1 MRAILGV
8 LAGMAAYVVA
18 IILSFLFFIWFFDK
32 PAEWPYFIPIAT
44 ALISI
49 STAVGTAD
57 EVSGGKKAGAF
68 LAILIAGMWIV
79 FVVVDVVG
87 DVSDILRAIAGRYE
101 HGEVGAFEIFMASFD
116 ALLSSKIFAVIS
128 FLVAASSLEESRK

>member
-32 PAEWPYFIPIAT
+32 PADWPYFIPIAT

-87 DVSDILRAIAGRYE
+87 DVSDILRAEHDEAGI
-101 HGEVGAFEIFMASFD
+101 FEIFMAGFD
-116 ALLSSKIFAVIS
+116 TFLSSKIFAVVS
-128 FLVAASSLEESRK
+128 FFVAASSLEESRK

>member
-32 PAEWPYFIPIAT
+32 PADWPYFIPIAT

-87 DVSDILRAIAGRYE
+87 DVSDILRAE
-101 HGEVGAFEIFMASFD
+101 HGEVGTFEIFMAGFD
-116 ALLSSKIFAVIS
+116 TFLSSKIFAVVS
-128 FLVAASSLEESRK
+128 FFVAASSLEESRK

>member
-32 PAEWPYFIPIAT
+32 PADWPYFIPIAT

-87 DVSDILRAIAGRYE
+87 DVSDILRAE
-101 HGEVGAFEIFMASFD
+101 HGEVGTFEIFMAGFD
-116 ALLSSKIFAVIS
+116 KFLSSKIFAVVS
-128 FLVAASSLEESRK
+128 FFVAASSLEESRK

>member
-1 MRAILGV
+1 MYDYGKCTCFSC
-8 LAGMAAYVVA
+8 GK
-18 IILSFLFFIWFFDK
+18 F
-32 PAEWPYFIPIAT
+32 EIPIAT

-87 DVSDILRAIAGRYE
+87 DVSDILRAE
-101 HGEVGAFEIFMASFD
+101 HGEVGTFEIFMAGFD
-116 ALLSSKIFAVIS
+116 KFLSSKIFAVVS
-128 FLVAASSLEESRK
+128 FFVAASSLEESRK